1 MDSSLTSEQEWADIR
16 AFVRREIIPNAD
28 LYDREERTP
37 RELIRKIA
45 QRGYL
50 GAILPE
56 EWGGRGMDMVSLGRL
71 HEEIGYGCSSV
82 RSLLTVHSM
91 VAYTILKWGSKQQKA
106 IWLPRLASGTS
117 IAAFALSEPEV
128 GSDAKSI
135 ATTAVREHDH
145 YILQGCKKWITY
157 GQIADVFLLLAQFD
171 GKMCAFL
178 VERHTPG
185 LDIIPINGMLGTRAS
200 MLAELRLEGC
210 VVAKE
215 QLVGGIGFG
224 LAPIATVTLDIGRY
238 SVACGSVGIAQAC
251 LDAVLAY
258 SSVREQ
264 YGAFLK
270 EHQLIQ
276 HLVTDMMTNV
286 RAARLLCQ
294 QAGRLKDKGDPT
306 SPMETFIA
314 KYFASTIA
322 MKAASDAVQIHGAH
336 GCSNEYP
343 VQRYLRD
350 AKVME
355 IIEGSSQIQQI
366 TIARYGYQQYE
377 QEKQN
382 KN

>member
-1 MDSSLTSEQEWADIR
+1 MNSSLTSEQELADIR
-16 AFVRREIIPNAD
+16 AFVLREIIPYAD
-28 LYDREERTP
+28 LYDKEEQTP
-37 RELIRKIA
+37 HELIQKIA

-56 EWGGRGMDMVSLGRL
+56 QWGGRGMDMVSLGKL
-71 HEEIGYGCSSV
+71 HEAFGYGCSSI

-91 VAYTILKWGSKQQKA
+91 VAYAITKWGSREQKA
-106 IWLPRLASGTS
+106 TWLPRLASGIS
-117 IAAFALSEPEV
+117 IGAFALSEPNV
-128 GSDAKSI
+128 GSDAKSV
-135 ATTAVREHDH
+135 ATTAVLEHDH
-145 YILQGCKKWITY
+145 YVLSGRKTWITY
-157 GQIADVFLLLAQFD
+157 GQIADVFLLFAQLD
-171 GKMCAFL
+171 RRMCAFL
-178 VERHTPG
+178 VERHAPG
-185 LDIIPINGMLGTRAS
+185 LTMLPISGMLGTRAA

-210 VVAKE
+210 AVAKN

-224 LAPIATVTLDIGRY
+224 LAPIATSALDIGRY

-264 YGAFLK
+264 GGALLR

-276 HLVTDMMTNV
+276 HMVTDMMTNV

-294 QAGRLKDKGDPT
+294 QAGKLQDKGDPT
-306 SPMETFIA
+306 SAMETFIA

-322 MKAASDAVQIHGAH
+322 MKAASAAVQIHGAH
-336 GCSNEYP
+336 GCSSAYP

-366 TIARYGYQQYE
+366 TVARYGYQQYE
-377 QEKQN
+377 QELQAEI
-382 KN
+382 

>member
-1 MDSSLTSEQEWADIR
+1 MDSSLTIEQEWADIR
-16 AFVRREIIPNAD
+16 AFVRREILPYAD
-28 LYDREERTP
+28 QYDREERTP
-37 RELIRKIA
+37 RELIQKIA
-45 QRGYL
+45 EKGYL
-50 GAILPE
+50 GAILPL

-106 IWLPRLASGTS
+106 QWLPRFARGTS
-117 IAAFALSEPEV
+117 IAAFALSEPGV
-128 GSDAKSI
+128 GSDAKSV
-135 ATTAVREHDH
+135 ATTAVARHDH
-145 YILQGCKKWITY
+145 YVLHGRKTWITY
-157 GQIADVFLLLAQFD
+157 GQIADVFLLFAQLD
-171 GKMCAFL
+171 GKMSAFL
-178 VERHTPG
+178 VERDAPG
-185 LDIIPINGMLGTRAS
+185 LTMQPVTGMLGTRAS

-210 VVAKE
+210 VVAKN

-224 LAPIATVTLDIGRY
+224 LAPIATSALDIGRY

-258 SSVREQ
+258 SNVREQ
-264 YGAFLK
+264 YGVLLK

-276 HLVTDMMTNV
+276 HMITDMMTNV

-294 QAGRLKDKGDPT
+294 QAGALKVRSDHT

-336 GCSNEYP
+336 GCSSKSP

-366 TIARYGYQQYE
+366 TIAHYGYQQYE
-377 QEKQN
+377 QEKL
-382 KN
+382 KKV